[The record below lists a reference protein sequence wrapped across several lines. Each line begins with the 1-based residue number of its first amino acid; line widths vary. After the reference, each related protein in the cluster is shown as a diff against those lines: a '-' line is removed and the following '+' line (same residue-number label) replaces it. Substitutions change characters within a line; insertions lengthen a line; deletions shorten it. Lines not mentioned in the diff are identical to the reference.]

1 MEWNQQLA
9 HKNLDI
15 TRMPF
20 DPSRTTWE
28 GYSIGRQY
36 AISDAA
42 PHPTMVMFH
51 EWAHILLG
59 HTALTQTDFEEHRGV
74 KEFQAEF
81 TALITVNE
89 LGLLDDEATS
99 ASKRYIHNWLR
110 SEMPPDIAIRDA
122 LVATHTIVQ
131 AGRLALDGI

>member
-9 HKNLDI
+9 HMNLDI

-59 HTALTQTDFEEHRGV
+59 HTALTQTDFEEHHGE
-74 KEFQAEF
+74 KKFQAEF

-89 LGLLDDEATS
+89 QKQQKKKTTTTKKQKNQNKQQRE
-99 ASKRYIHNWLR
+99 K
-110 SEMPPDIAIRDA
+110 PPDIAI
-122 LVATHTIVQ
+122 
-131 AGRLALDGI
+131 